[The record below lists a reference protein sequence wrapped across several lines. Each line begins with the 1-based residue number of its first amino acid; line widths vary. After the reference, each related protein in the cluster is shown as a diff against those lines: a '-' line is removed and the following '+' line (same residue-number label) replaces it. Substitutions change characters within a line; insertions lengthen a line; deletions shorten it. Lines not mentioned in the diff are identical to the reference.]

1 MRRPAAILPAAFVF
15 ILLLSFMA
23 PALPAAPAPSSGA
36 GAGAGLRLLKPGR
49 PAGPPPAGDIRD
61 IKGPLPVQTGKPLLL
76 WGLSGLAAL
85 LVFGLLFMWWWKKHH
100 RQQRAMLAHEVAFA
114 LLDEARGLKSPD
126 QARVFAARIAD
137 ILRGYIEDRFL
148 LSARRQ
154 TTREFITS
162 LTGGTR
168 EVPPELAAHGR
179 DLRTWLEHC
188 DMAKFACYAPSAET
202 MDEMET
208 AVRDFIEL
216 TRLQEDK
223 NKKHANKKKN
233 KNKKQN
239 PFAAGSPL
247 PL

>member
-1 MRRPAAILPAAFVF
+1 MRHPVAILPAAFVF
-15 ILLLSFMA
+15 ILLVSFMA
-23 PALPAAPAPSSGA
+23 PVLSAAPAPSSGA
-36 GAGAGLRLLKPGR
+36 GAGAGLRLLKPGQ

-61 IKGPLPVQTGKPLLL
+61 IKGPVPIQTGKPLLV
-76 WGLSGLAAL
+76 WSLSGLAAL
-85 LVFGLLFMWWWKKHH
+85 LVIGLLFMWWWKKYH
-100 RQQRAMLAHEVAFA
+100 RRQRAMQAHEVALA
-114 LLDEARGLKSPD
+114 MLEEARGLKEPA

-154 TTREFITS
+154 TTREFISS
-162 LTGGTR
+162 LTDGTR
-168 EVPPELAAHGR
+168 AVSPELAAHGR

-223 NKKHANKKKN
+223 KKKHANKK

>member
-1 MRRPAAILPAAFVF
+1 MRRPVAILPAAFVF

-23 PALPAAPAPSSGA
+23 PALPAAQAPSTGVK
-36 GAGAGLRLLKPGR
+36 AGAGLRLLKPGQ

-61 IKGPLPVQTGKPLLL
+61 IKGPLPLPTGKPLLL
-76 WGLSGLAAL
+76 WGLSGLAVL

-100 RQQRAMLAHEVAFA
+100 RRQRAMLAHEVAFA

-179 DLRTWLEHC
+179 DLRMWLEHC
-188 DMAKFACYAPSAET
+188 DMAKFACYAPSAEI
-202 MDEMET
+202 MDEMEK
-208 AVRDFIEL
+208 AVRDFIES
-216 TRLQEDK
+216 TRLQDDK
-223 NKKHANKKKN
+223 DKRNDKDQR

>member
-1 MRRPAAILPAAFVF
+1 MRHPIAILPAAFVF

-23 PALPAAPAPSSGA
+23 PALSAAPPLPSGVR
-36 GAGAGLRLLKPGR
+36 AGAGLQLLKSGR
-49 PAGPPPAGDIRD
+49 PAGPAPAGDIRD
-61 IKGPLPVQTGKPLLL
+61 IKGPLPIQTGNLLL
-76 WGLSGLAAL
+76 IWSLGGLAAL
-85 LVFGLLFMWWWKKHH
+85 LVIGLLFMWWWQKYH
-100 RQQRAMLAHEVAFA
+100 RRQRAMQAHEVALA
-114 LLDEARGLKSPD
+114 LLDEARALKDPD
-126 QARVFAARIAD
+126 QARVFAARVAD

-162 LTGGTR
+162 LTDGTR
-168 EVPPELAAHGR
+168 VVPPELAAHGH
-179 DLRTWLEHC
+179 DLRKWLEHC
-188 DMAKFACYAPSAET
+188 DMAKFACYSPSPE
-202 MDEMET
+202 MMEEMEK

-216 TRLQEDK
+216 TRLQDDK

-233 KNKKQN
+233 RKQN